1 MKVVIINKS
10 DSTGGAAVVSFRLM
24 KALRSAGVD
33 ARMLVAEDLTDS
45 PYVEL
50 AAEPLRLK
58 WSFLIE
64 RLKIFLA
71 NGLNRKTLFKIDTGS
86 DGVPLHE
93 HPLVKEA
100 DVVCLNWVNQGLLSL
115 KEAGKIADLGKPVIW
130 TMHDM
135 WNMTG
140 ICHHAASC
148 NRFMKECGHCPLL
161 GQDGEENDLSRRVQ
175 IKKERLYAMRHGESP
190 ALHFVAVSN
199 WLAERAR
206 QSSLLGEMPVS
217 VIPNAFPFS
226 GKKVMRHTA
235 TDGKFRILF
244 GAARL
249 DDPIKGLPVLLR
261 AMEMLRKRA
270 PELAERTELVTFGS
284 MKDPDAFAGVTL
296 PHRHLGVLHGEETIR
311 EAYLG
316 CDCVVSTSSYET
328 LPGTLVEG
336 QAYGCV
342 PVSFDRGGQRDI
354 VDHKETGYI
363 AEWNDD
369 PDVAG
374 SRIADG
380 LIWAAATVGDE
391 LRRRMEISARERF
404 SEEAVAE
411 TYIKLFRELLGVA
424 GYKPA
429 TTEST

>member
-10 DSTGGAAVVSFRLM
+10 DSTGGAAIVSLRLM

-33 ARMLVAEDLTDS
+33 ARMLVAEKLTES

-50 AAEPLRLK
+50 AAEPWRLK

-71 NGLNRKTLFKIDTGS
+71 NGLNRKTLFKIDTGT

-93 HPLVKEA
+93 HPLVKQA
-100 DVVCLNWVNQGLLSL
+100 DVVCLNWVNQGLLSI
-115 KEAGKIADLGKPVIW
+115 KEAGKIAALGKPVIW

-140 ICHHAASC
+140 ICHHAGRC
-148 NRFMKECGHCPLL
+148 DRFAGDCGHCPLL
-161 GQDGEENDLSRRVQ
+161 GQEGEDNDLSRRVQ
-175 IKKERLYAMRHGESP
+175 LKKEKLYSVMRGGSP
-190 ALHFVAVSN
+190 AIHFVAVSN

-206 QSSLLGEMPVS
+206 QSSLLSEMPVS
-217 VIPNAFPFS
+217 VIPNAFPFP
-226 GKKVMRHTA
+226 KKKTLRPAATA
-235 TDGKFRILF
+235 RKFRILF

-249 DDPIKGLPVLLR
+249 DDPIKGLPILLH
-261 AMEMLRKRA
+261 AMEMLCKRA
-270 PELAERTELVTFGS
+270 PELAERAELVTFGA
-284 MKDPDAFAGVTL
+284 MKDPDAFAGVSV
-296 PHRHLGVLHGEETIR
+296 PHRHLGVLHGEDAVR

-363 AEWNDD
+363 AEWDDD

-380 LIWAAATVGDE
+380 LIWAAAAVGDE

-404 SEEAVAE
+404 GEEAVADA
-411 TYIKLFRELLGVA
+411 YIELFRQASMLA
-424 GYKPA
+424 
-429 TTEST
+429 